1 APRRHRRPGAV
12 GRARHAGGPRG
23 GPRRAAQRG
32 HRARRLPR
40 HRLLPRLPRAHRR
53 GAPPRRGAPR
63 APRRMHEL
71 TAPWLVAFAIAQI
84 VECPLSVRV
93 FRVRLAV
100 AFAASAI
107 THPFVC
113 FVFPWL
119 WRETY
124 IALMRARP
132 GFSLSDAAYFV
143 VFGAI
148 AEPFAV

>member
-1 APRRHRRPGAV
+1 M
-12 GRARHAGGPRG
+12 RALI
-23 GPRRAAQRG
+23 
-32 HRARRLPR
+32 AR
-40 HRLLPRLPRAHRR
+40 
-53 GAPPRRGAPR
+53 
-63 APRRMHEL
+63 
-71 TAPWLVAFAIAQI
+71 WLVAFAITQI
-84 VECPLSVRV
+84 VECPIYVRV

-119 WRETY
+119 WREAY

-132 GFSLSDAAYFV
+132 GFSLSDAAYFL

-148 AEPFAV
+148 AEPFAVAVEALWLHRAARLAPRRALLASIVANTASGLVGLVSSYATGWP